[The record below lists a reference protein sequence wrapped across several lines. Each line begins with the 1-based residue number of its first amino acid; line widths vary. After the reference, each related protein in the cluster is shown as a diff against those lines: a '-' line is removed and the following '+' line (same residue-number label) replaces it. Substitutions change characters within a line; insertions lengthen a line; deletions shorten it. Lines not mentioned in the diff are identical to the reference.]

1 MKDNGGKSSNK
12 ILIEAQKGSDYG
24 SNFSRVAGSQHWTL
38 NTIGNWKSFNTDL
51 NNDGSYSSTNDKI
64 HAGRFSDANE
74 VTQIERTISGGSP
87 TTLSFTYDKAG
98 NLREQQ
104 LSASVK
110 MRYTHDA
117 WNRLVKVQQVN
128 TSGGETVYNRGEYE
142 YNGLFQRIVKRS
154 CSNIL
159 DVTTPFITGD
169 RTFNV
174 VRQGQRKP
182 DVDRSEMIARGGSY
196 SKLRMC

>member
-1 MKDNGGKSSNK
+1 
-12 ILIEAQKGSDYG
+12 
-24 SNFSRVAGSQHWTL
+24 
-38 NTIGNWKSFNTDL
+38 
-51 NNDGSYSSTNDKI
+51 
-64 HAGRFSDANE
+64 
-74 VTQIERTISGGSP
+74 
-87 TTLSFTYDKAG
+87 
-98 NLREQQ
+98 
-104 LSASVK
+104 